1 MKADVG
7 AADERN
13 PSRGASSPPP
23 LALALRRWATP
34 RNATLLCAL
43 TLIVLA
49 LGVPL
54 GVVAHQTTAG
64 LVQIALTAPF
74 VLVGFIVARRQPAN
88 CIGWIM
94 LMVAL
99 LSNLGSDAGEYS
111 VLVYDHAHPGLPL
124 ARLAVALTQLW
135 VGLAVLLPIPIAV
148 FPDGR
153 LRSRGW
159 RRVFRAYLVVCA
171 FFVAALAVKD
181 AHAFTDRHIV
191 VDSSGELKSLTIPAH
206 GAGAAIGVAMFLLY
220 AAFGLS
226 FVVGQLFAYRHATG
240 ERRQQLKWLISGGV
254 VGVVG
259 FALLLVLSG
268 SSVTVLR
275 VVASAG
281 YLGVIALPLSI
292 GVGILKYRLYD
303 IDRLISRTLS
313 YAVVTGLLV
322 GIYIGVVTLTTRAL
336 PLSSPIGVAA
346 STLTVAALFSPLRRR
361 AQRLVDRRFNRA
373 RYDAD
378 ATVAAFSSR
387 LRDEVDLNRVQADLL
402 DVVHRSMQP
411 SHVAIWIPRDT
422 PVAS

>member
-1 MKADVG
+1 VKADVT
-7 AADERN
+7 
-13 PSRGASSPPP
+13 
-23 LALALRRWATP
+23 LRRCATP
-34 RNATLLCAL
+34 TNATLLCAL
-43 TLIVLA
+43 TVVVLA

-54 GVVAHQTTAG
+54 GVVAHQTSVG

-74 VLVGFIVARRQPAN
+74 ALVGFIVARRQPAN

-94 LMVAL
+94 LLIAL

-111 VLVYDHAHPGLPL
+111 VLAYDHGHPGLPL

-135 VGLAVLLPIPIAV
+135 VGLLVLLPIPIVV

-153 LRSRGW
+153 LRSAGW
-159 RRVFRAYLVVCA
+159 RRVFRAYLAVCA
-171 FFVAALAVKD
+171 FFIVGLAVKD
-181 AHAFTDRHIV
+181 SAAFTDQHIAI
-191 VDSSGELKSLTIPAH
+191 DSSGELKSFTQTSH
-206 GAGAAIGVAMFLLY
+206 GASAALGAGLFLLY
-220 AAFGLS
+220 ALFGLS

-254 VGVVG
+254 VGIAG
-259 FALLLVLSG
+259 FSLLLVFST
-268 SSVTVLR
+268 SAVTALKVLAA
-275 VVASAG
+275 VG
-281 YLGVIALPLSI
+281 YLGVIAVPLSI

-322 GIYIGVVTLTTRAL
+322 GVYIGIVTLTTRAL

-361 AQRLVDRRFNRA
+361 AQRLVDHRFNRA

-387 LRDEVDLNRVQADLL
+387 LREEVDLNRVQFDLL
-402 DVVHRSMQP
+402 DVVQRSVQP
-411 SHVAIWIPRDT
+411 SQVAIWIPREQT
-422 PVAS
+422 VAS